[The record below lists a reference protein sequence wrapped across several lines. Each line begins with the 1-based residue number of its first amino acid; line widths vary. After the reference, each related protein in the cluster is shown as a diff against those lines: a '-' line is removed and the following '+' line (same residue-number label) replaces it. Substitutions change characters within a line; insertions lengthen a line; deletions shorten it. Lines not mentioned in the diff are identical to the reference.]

1 MNLIFKSSGKPNLE
15 VKNIWLPY
23 KERNR
28 MLRKIPFLL
37 LRLTGIPF
45 FVREVIQRKKVT
57 IVLFHDISPDRVDM
71 HLRVLRSKYNIIS
84 LQDYVRAKEAGRV
97 DELPPKSL
105 IITLD
110 DGHKSNYELK
120 PLLERYDVPAT
131 IFLCSGIVDTKR
143 HFWWYHKIGN
153 DYSLKDLK
161 NIPNKE
167 RLEILRGFEFE
178 ETKEFDD
185 RQALSK
191 NEIEDMKLMVDF
203 QSHTVFHP
211 VLPNCATEEA
221 YKEISQSKK
230 DLEEMYGLKIYALSY
245 PMVTTRIERSQSLKK
260 RVIRVGLP
268 LMWDSIL
275 RIRIY
280 SNLNASVFGMVQ
292 TSTSYWSKQVEY
304 GGISKKHPYDKIIL
318 YRA

>member
-1 MNLIFKSSGKPNLE
+1 
-15 VKNIWLPY
+15 
-23 KERNR
+23 

-57 IVLFHDISPDRVDM
+57 IVLFHDISSDRVDM

-167 RLEILRGFEFE
+167 RLEILRGFGFE

-185 RQALSK
+185 REALSK

-230 DLEEMYGLKIYALSY
+230 DLEERYGLKIYALSY
-245 PMVTTRIERSQSLKK
+245 PNGDYSDREISIAKKEGYTCGITVDVGFNSQDTDIFKLKRFSIRDGADINELLVKASGIWRYLKK
-260 RVIRVGLP
+260 TSIR
-268 LMWDSIL
+268 
-275 RIRIY
+275 
-280 SNLNASVFGMVQ
+280 
-292 TSTSYWSKQVEY
+292 
-304 GGISKKHPYDKIIL
+304 
-318 YRA
+318 